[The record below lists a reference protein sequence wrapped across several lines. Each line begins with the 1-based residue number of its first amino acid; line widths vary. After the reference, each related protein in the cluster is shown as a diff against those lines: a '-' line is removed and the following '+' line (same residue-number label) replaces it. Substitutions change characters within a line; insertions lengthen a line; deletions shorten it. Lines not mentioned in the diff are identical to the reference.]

1 MGQENQQEMT
11 TISEFS
17 RRSSPHSGK
26 LIVFEG
32 VEGCGK
38 TTQLGRLRD
47 WLTESGWWQ
56 YLRDLIQVDPVMVT
70 REPGGTNLGLELRR
84 LLLERGKETTIQERA
99 ELLLYAAD
107 RAQHVE
113 ELLKPNLQRG
123 VVILCDRFTD
133 STIAYQ
139 GYGRGINLS
148 LISQLNQMATAGLES
163 DLTFWL
169 DIDVEIGL
177 ARKRKQGE
185 ITLMEEADLAFHRRV
200 QQGFTELA
208 KTHPQ
213 RIARIDANQNQELIA
228 QQIQK
233 ILSERLTQWYN
244 QENLDFRL

>member
-1 MGQENQQEMT
+1 MGQGNQQEMAKV
-11 TISEFS
+11 SEFS
-17 RRSSPHSGK
+17 RSNSGYSGK

-38 TTQLGRLRD
+38 TTQLRRLND
-47 WLTESGWWQ
+47 WLTQSGWGEFREEQ
-56 YLRDLIQVDPVMVT
+56 IQAQPVMVT

-113 ELLKPNLQRG
+113 ELLKPNLLKG

-139 GYGRGINLS
+139 GYGRGLNLS
-148 LISQLNQMATAGLES
+148 LISQLNHVATNGLES
-163 DLTFWL
+163 DLTVWL

-185 ITLMEEADLAFHRRV
+185 ITLMEQADLAFHRRV

-208 KTHPQ
+208 KAHPQ
-213 RIARIDANQNQELIA
+213 RIIRVDANQKEELIA
-228 QQIQK
+228 EQIQK
-233 ILSERLTQWYN
+233 ILNAKFTQWYKH
-244 QENLDFRL
+244 

>member
-1 MGQENQQEMT
+1 MGQGNQQEIA
-11 TISEFS
+11 ISSEL
-17 RRSSPHSGK
+17 SPRNSPQLGK

-38 TTQLGRLRD
+38 TTQLRRLYD
-47 WLTESGWWQ
+47 WLAESVWGQ
-56 YLRDLIQVDPVMVT
+56 FLREKIQAEPVMVT

-84 LLLERGKETTIQERA
+84 LLLEPGKTPIQERA

-113 ELLKPNLQRG
+113 ELLKPNLGKG

-139 GYGRGINLS
+139 GYGRGLNLS
-148 LISQLNQMATAGLES
+148 LISQLNQIATNGLES
-163 DLTFWL
+163 NLTIWL

-185 ITLMEEADLAFHRRV
+185 ITLMEQADLSFHRRV

-208 KTHPQ
+208 KAHPQ
-213 RIARIDANQNQELIA
+213 RIIRVDANQNQELIA

-233 ILSERLTQWYN
+233 ILNEKFTKWYN
-244 QENLDFRL
+244 N